1 MVWQDSST
9 HLCMARI
16 GMVQVEKKRVEPKVP
31 TKKNGLDNNEYF
43 VLVTYF

>member
-1 MVWQDSST
+1 MHGKDRNGSN
-9 HLCMARI
+9 RK
-16 GMVQVEKKRVEPKVP
+16 KKRVEPKVP